1 MNHPVAIVVVA
12 FVGISCAFSPARADF
27 VPADAA
33 EPRYEISLTASQ
45 DLSDWLA
52 AQNPAQT
59 EITGGGTI
67 VVSGAYTL
75 SVSTVAAITGRPR
88 AQNSSWH
95 AEIVSTPDGR
105 QSLRIAYTDGFTIIV
120 R

>member
-1 MNHPVAIVVVA
+1 MLKRMGYFLLSLVVVPMA
-12 FVGISCAFSPARADF
+12 SADF
-27 VPADAA
+27 VPVDAA
-33 EPRYEISLTASQ
+33 EPRYEISLMASQ

-75 SVSTVAAITGRPR
+75 SVSTAALGWLDFER
-88 AQNSSWH
+88 
-95 AEIVSTPDGR
+95 E
-105 QSLRIAYTDGFTIIV
+105 
-120 R
+120 

>member
-1 MNHPVAIVVVA
+1 MNHPVAIVVMV
-12 FVGISCAFSPARADF
+12 FIGIFCAFSSARADF

-45 DLSDWLA
+45 NLSDWLA
-52 AQNPAQT
+52 AQN
-59 EITGGGTI
+59 
-67 VVSGAYTL
+67 SH
-75 SVSTVAAITGRPR
+75 
-88 AQNSSWH
+88 WH
-95 AEIVSTPDGR
+95 AEIVSTPEGR

>member
-12 FVGISCAFSPARADF
+12 FVVISCAFSPARADF

-75 SVSTVAAITGRPR
+75 SVSTAAL
-88 AQNSSWH
+88 A
-95 AEIVSTPDGR
+95 
-105 QSLRIAYTDGFTIIV
+105 GFTGDVYICKGTRV
-120 R
+120 KTSVANPLRVYGWFHDYRALRK

>member
-1 MNHPVAIVVVA
+1 MKHSMFILVAALLVNFGVLTPV
-12 FVGISCAFSPARADF
+12 RADF

-33 EPRYEISLTASQ
+33 EPRYEIALTASQ

-52 AQNPAQT
+52 AQNSP
-59 EITGGGTI
+59 
-67 VVSGAYTL
+67 
-75 SVSTVAAITGRPR
+75 
-88 AQNSSWH
+88 WH
-95 AEIVSTPDGR
+95 AEIFSMPDGR